1 MGKTSKEGS
10 DSKRKRKRVA
20 VESSSDGDESEQDFE
35 EVTKKL
41 LRLKLDG
48 LFCVWRSL
56 RNLLYRCC
64 WQGLKSL
71 AKRSRQAQENS
82 KPQKSGDS
90 DSDLDSS
97 EGSDDEVM
105 NWKNG

>member
-48 LFCVWRSL
+48 LFCV
-56 RNLLYRCC
+56 
-64 WQGLKSL
+64 
-71 AKRSRQAQENS
+71 
-82 KPQKSGDS
+82 
-90 DSDLDSS
+90 
-97 EGSDDEVM
+97 
-105 NWKNG
+105 